1 MILVND
7 LLMAAALNV
16 LISSIIGSVMYGIW
30 HVIQKKWRSIRGVY
44 IMLHLVVWIMF
55 LPVFLLSMWIRHEGN
70 KGIYGFLSMVTPVI
84 RVILEGVV
92 FVWTIGALINLLR
105 YVCGGIHGYIR
116 SREWMEANQHYHQL
130 ASEAADALGIRRR
143 VTVREGYTILTPEL
157 GGWLSPE
164 IRMPVQSY
172 EDPSLRHIFTHELIH
187 FRYRDRLTRELM
199 VLVHC
204 VHWYNPMCLKIR
216 EALKTW
222 DEYHCDYCIAQRED
236 MDLILYAET
245 LDRVLADAQEKK
257 SLLTPGFGEDKS
269 NLRRRLER
277 MMHYGHETT
286 RDKRRAVLA
295 AVMFFAVGM
304 ALYMFAGETVAYAYD
319 GVIETS
325 VVWDDAEPETEVVD
339 GMVEYAMAPDDTL
352 ALEYVEDNGMSPF
365 AAQGFSCTLK
375 DQIFSTYSF
384 RLEEGDQLTVS
395 VGVTPSDVMVKV
407 GIQQPNAVWRYVYA
421 DGNIIHTFNITQTG
435 AHKVFIWNETD
446 TEVEVVGYYYFE

>member
-1 MILVND
+1 MTLVND
-7 LLMAAALNV
+7 LLMTAALNV
-16 LISSIIGSVMYGIW
+16 LISSMIGSVMYGIW
-30 HVIQKKWRSIRGVY
+30 CGIEKNWYSVRGVY

-55 LPVFLLSMWIRHEGN
+55 LPIFLVSMWIRLGGN
-70 KGIYGFLSMVTPVI
+70 KGIYGFLYMVTPPI

-92 FVWTIGALINLLR
+92 IVWAIGALINLLR
-105 YVCGGIHGYIR
+105 YVWGGVMGYIR
-116 SREWMEANQHYHQL
+116 SRQWMEANQRYHQV
-130 ASEAADALGIRRR
+130 AREMADTLGIHRR
-143 VTVREGYTILTPEL
+143 VIVREGYTILTPEL
-157 GGWLSPE
+157 GGWLRPE

-172 EDPSLRHIFTHELIH
+172 DDPALRHIFTHELIH
-187 FRYRDRLTRELM
+187 WRYRDRLTRELM
-199 VLVHC
+199 VLIHC

-216 EALKTW
+216 EELKIW

-286 RDKRRAVLA
+286 KDKRRAVLA

-304 ALYMFAGETVAYAYD
+304 ALYLFAGESVAYAYD

-339 GMVEYAMAPDDTL
+339 GMVEYTVVPDDAL
-352 ALEYVEDNGMSPF
+352 ALEYVEDTGMSF
-365 AAQGFSCTLK
+365 YGVQGFSCTLK

-395 VGVTPSDVMVKV
+395 VGVMPSDVMVKV

-435 AHKVFIWNETD
+435 LHKVFIWNETD
-446 TEVEVVGYYYFE
+446 TEVEAVGYYYFE